1 VKTTRRTLIGAAAA
15 ALMVR
20 PLRAAAQDAGKVA
33 PQSRPPDAGSA
44 PAPAPPS
51 EALARL
57 ARDRFGKFMDDAQL
71 KLLDERLANAE
82 SRSVKLR
89 SFKLNNA
96 DEPAVEFRAV
106 RP

>member
-15 ALMVR
+15 ALMLR
-20 PLRAAAQDAGKVA
+20 PLRAATQDAGKIA
-33 PQSRPPDAGSA
+33 PLSPPDAGSA
-44 PAPAPPS
+44 PPS
-51 EALARL
+51 EALSRL
-57 ARDRFGKFMDDAQL
+57 ARDRFGKFMDEAQL